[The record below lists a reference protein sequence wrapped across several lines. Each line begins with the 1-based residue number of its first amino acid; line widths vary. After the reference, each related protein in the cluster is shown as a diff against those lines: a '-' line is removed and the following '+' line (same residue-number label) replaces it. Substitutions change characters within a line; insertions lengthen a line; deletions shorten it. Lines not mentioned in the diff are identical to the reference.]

1 MNTIIRRTFSRALSA
16 QSSFSQS
23 TMKYTLSNTK
33 FLNNRYYST
42 ESNNTEQKT
51 TEEVKKDLTPEQE
64 ELAKLKEELEETKKQ
79 VLYIAADRENVRR
92 FAKEDADKAKKFGIQ
107 SFAKDLLEVVD
118 QLEMAL
124 GSCTPEMLESN
135 KQLKDLFEGIKMTE
149 NLFLKIMGNNGLTR
163 SNPIGDKFD
172 FNEHHAIY
180 EIQDPSKE
188 NGTIGN
194 VVKQGY
200 KLNNRLV
207 RPAMVGVVKNK

>member
-1 MNTIIRRTFSRALSA
+1 MNTIIRRTFSRAVNA
-16 QSSFSQS
+16 QSFSLQS
-23 TMKYTLSNTK
+23 TKYINSSRL
-33 FLNNRYYST
+33 LNNRYYST
-42 ESNNTEQKT
+42 ESNNTETKA
-51 TEEVKKDLTPEQE
+51 EEKKDLTPEQE

-107 SFAKDLLEVVD
+107 SFAKELLEVVD
-118 QLEMAL
+118 QMEMAL
-124 GSCTPEMLESN
+124 GSCTPEMLQSN
-135 KQLKDLFEGIKMTE
+135 KQLQDLHEGIKMTE

-163 SNPIGDKFD
+163 SNPLGEKFD